1 MLPINAQWSITGAV
15 VLLISLLVATSNGD
29 SPSAPGQ
36 GPLPGV
42 TKSATL
48 TAAGHG
54 EPTTKPIVIIAP
66 GAGSLNC
73 STLFWQTFVMTLPNS
88 TAAEGAAKPG
98 ATTKNSDEH
107 ATTAKPGGGATTKSA
122 EHGAEAAKSA
132 EHATTAKPGGG
143 ATTKSAEHG
152 ADAAKS
158 AEHATTAK
166 PGGGA
171 TTKSAEHG
179 ADAAKSAEH
188 ATTAKPGGGATTKSA
203 EHGADAAKSAEH
215 ATTAK
220 PGSGATTKSAEH
232 GAEAAKPAGGGD
244 KPKWAAPVFNF
255 TKTNCT
261 VTTDKWTLDPK
272 LLESATGLY
281 HVTPGDLKVY
291 LTESFVSFGKGFTA
305 TYNVSSKGLADATN
319 VTMLWFSK
327 IVSGTLN
334 GSGGNLSSAVEQAKN
349 LAFGEVQGT
358 PGTSIK
364 TAAQM
369 SVDHAKELP
378 TEHGPRGGGGD
389 GGGASERKDE
399 HAAAPAMAGAG
410 VGRAATTKKAGAG
423 GSSGGG
429 VEKPAG

>member
-1 MLPINAQWSITGAV
+1 MRRNFFHNIESNMLPFNAQWSITGAV
-15 VLLISLLVATSNGD
+15 VLLISLLFATSNGN

-36 GPLPGV
+36 GPLPEV

-54 EPTTKPIVIIAP
+54 EPTHAPAAAGAKPTTKPIVIIAP

-98 ATTKNSDEH
+98 ATTKKPDEH
-107 ATTAKPGGGATTKSA
+107 ATTGKPGGS
-122 EHGAEAAKSA
+122 
-132 EHATTAKPGGG
+132 

-171 TTKSAEHG
+171 ITKA
-179 ADAAKSAEH
+179 
-188 ATTAKPGGGATTKSA
+188 PG
-203 EHGADAAKSAEH
+203 
-215 ATTAK
+215 
-220 PGSGATTKSAEH
+220 H
-232 GAEAAKPAGGGD
+232 GAEAAKPAGGED
-244 KPKWAAPVFNF
+244 KPRWAAPVFNF

-272 LLESATGLY
+272 LLESATGQY

-305 TYNVSSKGLADATN
+305 AYNVSSKGLADATN

-327 IVSGTLN
+327 IVNGTLK

-358 PGTSIK
+358 PGTSVK

-369 SVDHAKELP
+369 SVDHPKELP
-378 TEHGPRGGGGD
+378 TEHGPSGGGGD
-389 GGGASERKDE
+389 GDGASARKDE
-399 HAAAPAMAGAG
+399 HAEAPARAGAG